1 MRRTGLFGT
10 FSTDTATRT
19 ATMLSIAL
27 AGAAL
32 ASWLVK
38 FSSPRGGRP
47 DELSEQPTNG
57 SLRRWSR
64 RWRRRAQP
72 TAEAIEIAPARE
84 RALAPEG

>member
-19 ATMLSIAL
+19 AAMLGIAL

-32 ASWLVK
+32 ASWLVRH
-38 FSSPRGGRP
+38 SSPRGGRP
-47 DELSEQPTNG
+47 DELSEEPANG
-57 SLRRWSR
+57 PLNRWSR
-64 RWRRRAQP
+64 KWKRRAQP
-72 TAEAIEIAPARE
+72 TAEAIEVAPARE